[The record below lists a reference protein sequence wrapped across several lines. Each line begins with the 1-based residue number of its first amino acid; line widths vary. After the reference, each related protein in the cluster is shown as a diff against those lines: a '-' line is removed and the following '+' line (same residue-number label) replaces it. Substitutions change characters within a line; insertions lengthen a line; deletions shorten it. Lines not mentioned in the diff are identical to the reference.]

1 MAPVYEGAHM
11 IEEITELIERGKT
24 ESGKDEFRVSIV
36 FLPYGSDSLIDKSKA
51 LFKKA
56 ILYRDPPKRTLFA
69 GFERKDRLDGNETYS
84 FMKDG
89 ITYTFTERKMRRIHD
104 CFDGLPFVCK
114 NRFQFVSFRVKGG
127 SVVEGSVRW
136 IKGRLNVYTTYSLI
150 LELEND
156 RFNDEENEKL
166 FLRSFPS
173 MPALDCV
180 LSFPLYCMFKIET
193 IHFSHYR
200 WKKTKLCE

>member
-1 MAPVYEGAHM
+1 M

-24 ESGKDEFRVSIV
+24 ESGTDEFRVSIV

-56 ILYRDPPKRTLFA
+56 ILYRDPPKRTFFA
-69 GFERKDRLDGNETYS
+69 GFERKDRLEGDETYS

-89 ITYTFTERKMRRIHD
+89 ITYTFTEQKMRKIHD
-104 CFDGLPFVCK
+104 CFDDLPYECK
-114 NRFQFVSFRVKGG
+114 NRFQFVSFRVRGS
-127 SVVEGSVRW
+127 SVVKESVRW
-136 IKGRLNVYTTYSLI
+136 IRGRLNVYTTYNLI

-173 MPALDCV
+173 MPALDYV
-180 LSFPLYCMFKIET
+180 LSCPLYCVAKIET

-200 WKKTKLCE
+200 WKKTKLNE